1 MKLSKLIVALII
13 SLIALTGCAEKKD
26 AVVMGT
32 NAAFPPFEFIGG
44 ESGDEVVG
52 FDIEIAKEIAKDLGK
67 ELEVED
73 MEFDTLLTALNAD
86 KIDFVIAGMTI
97 NPKRAESV
105 NFSQPYYEATQAV
118 IVKKGQTAINVIDD
132 LKDKKMS
139 VQLGTTGNDM
149 ASKYTSEAKIS
160 AFNTGFEAVMELK
173 NSKVDCLIIDQQP
186 ALSFVNKNDD
196 LEILSF
202 DFEPEYYG
210 IAIKKDNEE
219 LLESVNKT
227 LNRLKTSGKYDELLS
242 KYMK

>member
-1 MKLSKLIVALII
+1 MKLSKFIIALII

-26 AVVMGT
+26 TVVMGT

-97 NPKRAESV
+97 NPKKSRKCKLFHSLIMKLLR
-105 NFSQPYYEATQAV
+105 QLLL
-118 IVKKGQTAINVIDD
+118 KKGQTAIKVIDD

-149 ASKYTSEAKIS
+149 ASKYTGEGSIS
-160 AFNTGFEAVMELK
+160 AFNTGLK
-173 NSKVDCLIIDQQP
+173 L
-186 ALSFVNKNDD
+186 
-196 LEILSF
+196 
-202 DFEPEYYG
+202 
-210 IAIKKDNEE
+210 
-219 LLESVNKT
+219 
-227 LNRLKTSGKYDELLS
+227 
-242 KYMK
+242 